1 MPPRSS
7 SEGGG
12 LGADPVAIAAQP
24 STVHRISNA
33 AITRNQFIAPSNS
46 PDVSVISRATAEK
59 SLLAVPICARHTH
72 MPNMVKLHPHAEA
85 IYKVVSLLDGTFG
98 VEVVV
103 PETYPTHIKGFATE
117 AEAGSWIAAHKL
129 HVQLNPPYRRTKPRT
144 GFS

>member
-24 STVHRISNA
+24 SSFHRISNA
-33 AITRNQFIAPSNS
+33 AITRNQFIAPSNYPMFGS
-46 PDVSVISRATAEK
+46 HPATAEK
-59 SLLAVPICARHTH
+59 SVLAVPICARHTH

-117 AEAGSWIAAHKL
+117 AEAGAWIAAHKL
-129 HVQLNPPYRRTKPRT
+129 HVQLNPPYRRTKPRS
-144 GFS
+144 GFL